1 MGLASSSDVLL
12 GERVPCFTALRQ
24 EYLLSACML
33 TRSMFFWKSPV
44 SMFLKGFLEI
54 THFQSRKHGTDGT
67 LADQKQFDVSLRL
80 QPIFFP
86 KLVCD

>member
-33 TRSMFFWKSPV
+33 TRSMFFLEKSREHV
-44 SMFLKGFLEI
+44 FERF
-54 THFQSRKHGTDGT
+54 SRNNP
-67 LADQKQFDVSLRL
+67 F
-80 QPIFFP
+80 PIA
-86 KLVCD
+86 